1 MIPLKLQAII
11 SNGGK
16 LCFSDTELLRGWL
29 EGNAGRTIEVVFQ
42 SPKDMKTQPQLGY
55 LFGHVIPQIAEYT
68 GYAEE
73 EVYGILKGKFLTTIL
88 KVKDPATGLLVDTLY
103 VRSLSDCSREE
114 VAKFIQESVD
124 FGLSIGADIYP
135 AQHYGGK

>member
-1 MIPLKLQAII
+1 MIPLKMPVTI

-16 LCFSDTELLRGWL
+16 LCFADTDLLRHWL
-29 EGNAGRTIEVVFQ
+29 ECHAGKTIEVVFQ
-42 SPKDMKTQPQLGY
+42 SPKETKTHSQLGY

-68 GYAEE
+68 GYSEE
-73 EVYGILKGKFLTTIL
+73 EVYGILKGKFLKKMIVHGEL
-88 KVKDPATGLLVDTLY
+88 GEFY
-103 VRSLSDCSREE
+103 ECVRSLSDSDVTRED
-114 VAKFIQESVD
+114 VAKFIQSSVE